1 MKEPVL
7 FKDSSHLSASGS
19 AAGVR
24 SLAGQSKFHYEELKS
39 GSHQSDYSFHA
50 EEGSKFEVV
59 FFQNGKPSDEI
70 LTRVKLT
77 ADQNAKIQFT
87 FIQEG
92 GSKSEIEIKTEC
104 LGKGSEIELRGLQ
117 NAKLKQKFSF
127 KVHAV
132 HSVPHTKS
140 DLKVWCVARDE
151 SQSIFNALV
160 NIEKGAHHTEAYQ
173 RNKNLLLSEKATI
186 DTFPK
191 LFIANDDVKCAHGS
205 STSTLD
211 DDQFYYL
218 QSRGIDLAQAEQML
232 VKGFLSQALDWI
244 SDEPTREKIERAL
257 QIREE
262 EFS

>member
-7 FKDSSHLSASGS
+7 FKDPSHLKAHGKAVVVRASAGKH
-19 AAGVR
+19 
-24 SLAGQSKFHYEELKS
+24 QFHFEELVT
-39 GSHQSDYSFHA
+39 GSHHFEYTLHA
-50 EEGSKFEVV
+50 EEGSTLEAVI
-59 FFQNGKPSDEI
+59 FQNSKTADEVLSTI
-70 LTRVKLT
+70 NIT
-77 ADQNAKIQFT
+77 ADQNAKVKFT

-92 GSKSEIEIKTEC
+92 AHHSDVQISTNC
-104 LGKGSEIELRGLQ
+104 LGKGSSIDIHGLQ
-117 NAKLKQKFSF
+117 NAKLKQKLSF
-127 KVHAV
+127 KVNSV
-132 HSVPHTKS
+132 HSVPHTTS

-160 NIEKGAHHTEAYQ
+160 TIEKGAHHTEANQ

-218 QSRGIDLAQAEQML
+218 QTRGISPSEAEQML
-232 VKGFLSQALDWI
+232 VKGFLSQAVEWV
-244 SDEPTREKIERAL
+244 SDEATREKIERAL
-257 QIREE
+257 HIREE
-262 EFS
+262 DFS